1 LTAEGC
7 RSVESQLG
15 VENVNEVLILLDDEV
30 QQRSNRMSQGQA
42 EKQQVNKFS

>member
-1 LTAEGC
+1 M
-7 RSVESQLG
+7 
-15 VENVNEVLILLDDEV
+15 VLKNADEALETLDYEF